1 MDLDYISQFK
11 AVIEDIVKVELKKNG
26 ITTYISAV
34 VQNIN
39 VDGTIDVYFPPNKKD
54 IATKL
59 LNKSG
64 ETLSVGDSV
73 EIVTKNGSLSNSW
86 VSLKHGTT
94 YSANELKKMQK
105 QISQMKREIEI
116 GVFEKAY
123 PIGSIYINAED
134 NTSPAILFGIGT
146 WQKIEDV
153 FLLGAGNN
161 YVLGAT
167 GGEVSHTLTVDEIP
181 SHYHTMTSYYD
192 DANYNTGTIPDDY
205 GRYSLPYD
213 AGSIIRT
220 QSTNVNGGGQAHNN
234 MPPYKA
240 VNMWIRI
247 S

>member
-1 MDLDYISQFK
+1 MNIDLEYTSQFK
-11 AVIEDIVKVELKKNG
+11 SVIEDIVKTELKKNG
-26 ITTYISAV
+26 ITTYVSAI
-34 VQNIN
+34 VQNVN
-39 VDGTIDVYFPPNKKD
+39 GNGTIDVYFPPNKKD
-54 IATKL
+54 IATGL

-64 ETLSVGDSV
+64 EELLIGDCV
-73 EIVTKNGSLSNSW
+73 EITTKNGNLSNSW

-94 YSANELKKMQK
+94 YSVNELKRMQK
-105 QISQMKREIEI
+105 QINQMKREIEI

-134 NTSPAILFGIGT
+134 NTSPAILFGIGA

-181 SHYHTMTSYYD
+181 AHGHQIKTNND
-192 DANYNTGTIPDDY
+192 DFNNSSGGGNYGTTHDGTTAWY
-205 GRYSLPYD
+205 NSNWYTEN
-213 AGSIIRT
+213 A
-220 QSTNVNGGGQAHNN
+220 GGGQAHNN

>member
-1 MDLDYISQFK
+1 MNIDLEYTSQFK
-11 AVIEDIVKVELKKNG
+11 SVIEDIVKTELKKNG
-26 ITTYISAV
+26 ITTYVSAI

-39 VDGTIDVYFPPNKKD
+39 DNGTIDVYFPPNKKD
-54 IATKL
+54 IATGL

-64 ETLSVGDSV
+64 EELLIGDCV
-73 EIVTKNGSLSNSW
+73 EIATKNGNLSNSW

-94 YSANELKKMQK
+94 YSVNELKRMQN
-105 QISQMKREIEI
+105 QMKREIEI
-116 GVFEKAY
+116 GVIKKAY

-134 NTSPAILFGIGT
+134 NTNPAILFGIGT

>member
-73 EIVTKNGSLSNSW
+73 EIATKNGSLSNSW

-94 YSANELKKMQK
+94 YSVNELKKMQK

-167 GGEVSHTLTVDEIP
+167 GGESTHRLTVAEMP
-181 SHYHTMTSYYD
+181 SHNHQQRVQNTSGYASSDGQEAGIGWGGSYHY
-192 DANYNTGTIPDDY
+192 ANWCQYT
-205 GRYSLPYD
+205 
-213 AGSIIRT
+213 
-220 QSTNVNGGGQAHNN
+220 GGGQSHNN

>member
-1 MDLDYISQFK
+1 MNIDLEYTSQFK
-11 AVIEDIVKVELKKNG
+11 SVIEDIVKTELKKNG
-26 ITTYISAV
+26 ITTYVSAI

-39 VDGTIDVYFPPNKKD
+39 DNGTIDVYFPPNKKD
-54 IATKL
+54 IATGL

-64 ETLSVGDSV
+64 EELLIGDCV
-73 EIVTKNGSLSNSW
+73 EITTKNGNLSNSW

-94 YSANELKKMQK
+94 YSVNELKRMQK
-105 QISQMKREIEI
+105 QINQMKREIEI

-134 NTSPAILFGIGT
+134 NTSPAILFGIGA

-181 SHYHTMTSYYD
+181 AHGHQIKTNND
-192 DANYNTGTIPDDY
+192 DFNNSSGGGNYGTTHDGTTAWYNANWYTEN
-205 GRYSLPYD
+205 
-213 AGSIIRT
+213 A
-220 QSTNVNGGGQAHNN
+220 GGGQAHNN